1 MNSII
6 VVPADDGKFKV
17 LHNYIQHGIN
27 YSTEAQANKEANEL
41 RNKFPNKKTA
51 WHTPNN
57 LLPYWKIRRYNDKP
71 YS

>member
-51 WHTPNN
+51 
-57 LLPYWKIRRYNDKP
+57 
-71 YS
+71 